1 MTDDRPPSTRP
12 TLARFKIIVVGA
24 PTILHSAF
32 AVLIVGGVL
41 TWLLVTGKIREMV
54 RRGRG

>member
-1 MTDDRPPSTRP
+1 MTDDRPP
-12 TLARFKIIVVGA
+12 
-24 PTILHSAF
+24 ILHSAF

-54 RRGRG
+54 RRG